1 MTLQEDRSLEP
12 LVESY
17 LDLRWN
23 LDPVEA
29 TAAGVTG
36 HDNRLGAHGS
46 DEIRQYVAALKSVT
60 GALEECEVDSLD
72 DEIDRTAVLD
82 DARVTIH
89 RFEKEQPHVRN
100 PTFWVSHVLEGLH
113 LLLLHS
119 HRPREHTEFALTE
132 RLRAVPGYFDTARAT
147 LRDCPEVF
155 VETATDMVRCGA
167 PLFARLT
174 AEFAPDD
181 GEFAEACDAASEAL
195 ESFGTFLA
203 DDLSDGDG
211 ADFAIGEDGFNFR
224 LHYEHALRSTAPELW
239 RYGLHLVEEVEA
251 ELEAIAA
258 EIEPGVP
265 WRELAHQLRAVH
277 PTAEDL
283 VPKYADEML
292 RARRFVEDHG
302 LVTMPDGP
310 LEVVATPSFL
320 RPLVPFAAYHPP
332 GPFSADRTG
341 WFYVTPP
348 DPDCDEESAERFLR
362 DHNVYDMSTVSL
374 HEGYPGHHLHFLTA
388 QAQPR
393 LVRRVV
399 GTPVTDEG
407 WALYCEGVMAEAG
420 FFTTAAQRLF
430 QRIALLWRAC
440 RVVIDVGLHTRG
452 MTVDEA
458 VEYLMEHVPAERG
471 HAEVEV
477 RRYCATPTYQM
488 SYAVGRRELLA
499 LREAY
504 EAAHGSQASLR
515 SFHDAVLRFGRLP
528 VSLIRWGLGLDD

>member
-1 MTLQEDRSLEP
+1 MTQQEDRSLEP

-36 HDNRLGAHGS
+36 HDHRLGAHGT
-46 DEIRQYVAALKSVT
+46 DEIRQYVAALKSIT
-60 GALEECEVDSLD
+60 GALEECDVDSLD

-82 DARVTIH
+82 DARVAIH
-89 RFEKEQPHVRN
+89 QFEKEQPHVRN

-119 HRPREHTEFALTE
+119 DRPREHTEFALTQ
-132 RLRAVPGYFDTARAT
+132 RLNAVAGYLDAARGT

-155 VETATDMVRCGA
+155 AQTALDMVRCGT
-167 PLFARLT
+167 PLFGSLT

-181 GEFAEACDAASEAL
+181 GEFAEACDGAAEAL
-195 ESFGTFLA
+195 SSFGTFLA
-203 DDLSDGDG
+203 DDLMESDG

-239 RYGLHLVEEVEA
+239 RYGLRLVEEVEA
-251 ELEAIAA
+251 ELESIAA

-265 WRELAHQLRAVH
+265 WRDVADRLRAEH
-277 PTAEDL
+277 PSAEEL
-283 VPKYADEML
+283 VAAYASEMQ
-292 RARRFVEDHG
+292 RARRFVEEQG
-302 LVTMPDGP
+302 LVTIPEGP

-332 GPFSADRTG
+332 GPFSVDRTG

-348 DPDCDEESAERFLR
+348 DPGCDEATAERFLC
-362 DHNVYDMSTVSL
+362 DHNVYDMATVSL

-407 WALYCEGVMAEAG
+407 WALYCEGMMVEAG
-420 FFTTAAQRLF
+420 FFTTAAERLF
-430 QRIALLWRAC
+430 QHIALLWRAC

-452 MTVDEA
+452 MTIEEA
-458 VEYLMEHVPAERG
+458 VEFLLERVPADRS

-488 SYAVGRRELLA
+488 SYAVGRRELLD
-499 LREAY
+499 LRRAY
-504 EAAHGSQASLR
+504 EAAHGSETSLR

-528 VSLIRWGLGLDD
+528 VSLMRWGLGLDD